1 MRMLSK
7 GRTKVAVL
15 TTKPADPAAPTVT
28 ELKAGIEA
36 SCKIP
41 SSLWRWSAGDP
52 TTETDSPLCVESDN
66 EVPVADT
73 YDTGFGV
80 YREFAEGGASD
91 PLEDALF
98 EATKVRGTTLWIYA
112 RKTGKLSLA
121 DWAAD
126 DEIYLGGEVLTG
138 TPKDVEGGYI
148 KYDVPIFA
156 QRMHNFIKVAAG
168 A

>member
-15 TTKPADPAAPTVT
+15 TTKPADPAKPTVT
-28 ELKAGIEA
+28 ELEAGIEA

-41 SSLWRWSAGDP
+41 SSMWTFSAGDP

-73 YDTGFGV
+73 YDTSFGV
-80 YREFAEGGASD
+80 YREFAADGGFD

-112 RKTGKLSLA
+112 RKTDKLSKDA
-121 DWAAD
+121 WEAD
-126 DEIYLGGEVLTG
+126 DEIYLGGELITG
-138 TPKDVEGGYI
+138 TPKNVEGGFI
-148 KYDVPIFA
+148 KFEVPLFA
-156 QRMHNFIKVAAG
+156 QNMHNFIKAG
-168 A
+168 AAA

>member
-15 TTKPADPAAPTVT
+15 TTKPADPAKPTVT
-28 ELKAGIEA
+28 ELDAGIEA

-41 SSLWRWSAGDP
+41 SSMWTWRAGDP

-66 EVPVADT
+66 EVPVADK

-80 YREFAEGGASD
+80 YREFAAEGGFD

-98 EATKVRGTTLWIYA
+98 EAVRVRGTTLWVYA
-112 RKTGKLSLA
+112 RKTDKLSKEA
-121 DWAAD
+121 WAAD
-126 DEIYLGGEVLTG
+126 DEIYLGGELLTG
-138 TPKDVEGGYI
+138 TPKNVEGGFI
-148 KYDVPIFA
+148 KFEVPLFA
-156 QRMHNFIKVAAG
+156 QNMHNFIKVGAA